1 NLVEKYG
8 VQYLM
13 EEEDLS
19 IHNVTQKDNF
29 KDDDDLLH
37 IAFTSGT
44 TGLPKAYYRGALS
57 WIKSFSKNDQLFDRM
72 INTVVAPGPLSHSL
86 SLYACIYALYTGRT
100 FIGQRYFEAK
110 RLMQTIQHQ
119 KVNTAC
125 IMVPTMLQACVA
137 TQILIAVK
145 HYILSTRDNLGV
157 RIRPRIQHCFPKGVV
172 TECFRTSE
180 ASFISYNFN
189 TSAPPDS
196 VGKLFHNV
204 HVNIEHPDVSGI
216 GLLKIRTDM

>member
-1 NLVEKYG
+1 
-8 VQYLM
+8 
-13 EEEDLS
+13 
-19 IHNVTQKDNF
+19 
-29 KDDDDLLH
+29 LLH

-100 FIGQRYFEAK
+100 FIGQRYFEEK
-110 RLMQTIQHQ
+110 RVMQTIQRQ

-125 IMVPTMLQACVA
+125 LIVPKMILACVA
-137 TQILIAVK
+137 THSFIVRK
-145 HYILSTRDNLGV
+145 HYILSTGDKVGLH
-157 RIRPRIQHCFPKGVV
+157 IRQRIQQCFPKSYLIEYFG
-172 TECFRTSE
+172 TSE

-189 TSAPPDS
+189 NSAPPES

-204 HVNIEHPDVSGI
+204 HVNIEQPDVSGI
-216 GLLKIRTDM
+216 GLLKIRSDMSFGGMLMKMSAMI